1 MKALV
6 WKKPYTM
13 TVDEVDDPRI
23 EQTTDAVIRLTTAAI
38 CGSDLHMYEGRAPG
52 KSGTIFG
59 HENMG
64 VIESVGAAVQQ
75 IKVGDRVVLP
85 FNIGCGFCFNCARE
99 YPNACLTVNPESHG
113 GGFGYAGMGPF
124 RGGQAE
130 LVRVPFADYNC
141 LKLPGTPGDA
151 FEDDFVLLADIF
163 PTGYHATELAHVR
176 PGDSVAI
183 FGAGPV
189 GLLSALSA
197 RIKGAS
203 EIYVVD
209 SVPER
214 LALVKN
220 VAGAVAVDY
229 SQGDPVEQI
238 IELRKPHRERV
249 QNLRPGAGDKMPGV
263 MCSIDAVGYEA
274 FAHDAP
280 LERENSNQIL
290 EDCIKVTNPTG
301 HVGLIGVY
309 FPLDPGG
316 KDKNEKAGKF
326 TLSLGAAWN
335 KGLAIGMGQAPVKRY
350 NIYLRDLIVA
360 GLAKPSFIVSHH
372 LPLEGGPEAYEKFD
386 KRIDGYTK
394 VLLKPQQTAQRVAN
408 ERGEIE
414 GATNGRSSK
423 SRAKA

>member
-6 WKKPYTM
+6 WQKPYTM
-13 TVDEVDDPRI
+13 TVDEVEDPRI
-23 EQTTDAVIRLTTAAI
+23 EQATDAVIRLTTSAI

-52 KSGTIFG
+52 ESGTIFG
-59 HENMG
+59 HENLG
-64 VIESVGAAVQQ
+64 IVEAVGPAVQQ

-85 FNIGCGFCFNCARE
+85 FNIACGFCFNCTRE
-99 YPNACLTVNPESHG
+99 HPEACLTVNPESHSG
-113 GGFGYAGMGPF
+113 GYGYSGMGPF

-141 LKLPGTPGDA
+141 LKLPGKAGDEY
-151 FEDDFVLLADIF
+151 EDDFVLLADIF

-209 SVPER
+209 SIPER
-214 LALVKN
+214 LERVAN
-220 VAGAVAVDY
+220 VDGAIAIDY
-229 SQGDPVEQI
+229 SKGDPVEQI
-238 IELRKPHRERV
+238 LALRKPHRELV
-249 QNLRPGAGDKMPGV
+249 QNLRPGSGDKMPGV

-274 FAHDAP
+274 FSDDAP
-280 LERENSNQIL
+280 NEEQKPNQVL
-290 EDCIKVTNPTG
+290 EDCIRVTNPTG

-309 FPLDPGG
+309 FPEDPGG
-316 KDKNEKAGKF
+316 KDENEKQGKF
-326 TLSLGAAWN
+326 MLSLGQAWN
-335 KGLAIGMGQAPVKRY
+335 KGLTIGMGQAPVKRY
-350 NIYLRDLIVA
+350 NVYLRDLIVA

-372 LPLEGGPEAYEKFD
+372 LPLEAGPDAYDKFD
-386 KRIDGYTK
+386 KRIEGYTK
-394 VLLKPQQTAQRVAN
+394 VLLKPGMAA
-408 ERGEIE
+408 
-414 GATNGRSSK
+414 
-423 SRAKA
+423 